1 MIIEEDRIKKNENK
15 DQYVY
20 RLAQKYIESG
30 EMTWDDLANIINEG
44 LGLDEESYL
53 SASTFRK
60 PYQNA
65 VRYYKNVFSK
75 IEENNSDN
83 DLVRLKQEI
92 KEERQKL
99 NTEKIEY
106 NKWIREKARDD
117 LIAEKIE
124 DSIKSLEP
132 LEKHDVIIND
142 HNHNKEYVLVFG
154 DEHYN
159 SYFQIKGLNGEILNE
174 YSPEICEER
183 MWKLLDDVVEI
194 CIKEGVTTLNVFNM
208 GDFTDG
214 LLRVSQIRKL
224 RYGNIEGTIKFSN
237 FLCEWLNKL
246 TNYVNVKY
254 SQVNGNHDE
263 LRMLGQPKGTFKED
277 NMGLVVAEF
286 VKVRMKDNPNFEFIE
301 NPTGLIFN
309 NFFGFN
315 VLGIHGEV
323 KNMEEALKDFS
334 KLYHVNIDFL
344 LAGHL
349 HHNKN
354 EEVGY
359 NCEVINVGSVI
370 GIDPYSISLNK
381 SSSASAK
388 MFVFVEDEGKKI
400 EYTFKLN

>member
-1 MIIEEDRIKKNENK
+1 MIIEEDRMKKNENK

-117 LIAEKIE
+117 LIVEKIE

-132 LEKHDVIIND
+132 LEKHDVVIND
-142 HNHNKEYVLVFG
+142 QNHNKEYVLVFG

-159 SYFQIKGLNGEILNE
+159 SCFQIKGLNGEILNE

-286 VKVRMKDNPNFEFIE
+286 VKVRMKNNPNFEFIE

-323 KNMEEALKDFS
+323 KNMEEALNGFS

-344 LAGHL
+344 FAGHL
-349 HHNKN
+349 HHNRN

-359 NCEVINVGSVI
+359 NCEVINVGSII
-370 GIDPYSISLNK
+370 GIDPYSVSLNK

>member
-1 MIIEEDRIKKNENK
+1 MIIEEDRMKKNENK

-117 LIAEKIE
+117 LIVEKIE

-132 LEKHDVIIND
+132 LEKHDVVIND
-142 HNHNKEYVLVFG
+142 QNHNKEYVLVFG

-159 SYFQIKGLNGEILNE
+159 SCFQIKGLNGEILNE

-323 KNMEEALKDFS
+323 KNMEEALNGFS

-344 LAGHL
+344 FAGHL

-370 GIDPYSISLNK
+370 GIDLYSVSLNK